1 MKLYFVIGYE
11 NGEEVHRTHG
21 YVNYGEARAEQC
33 RLQEIDGNWVVYKI
47 QEGQF

>member
-11 NGEEVHRTHG
+11 HGEEVYCTHG

-33 RLQEIDGNWVVYKI
+33 RLQEIDGNWVTYKI
-47 QEGQF
+47 KEGEF